1 MCTIRPVEECHTV
14 PRPVTQYVSIPAEE
28 PKCQNV
34 VEVQAV
40 SCGAGLVNHRIA
52 QREADAK
59 PEADAFYG
67 ARIWLLVSGK
77 DQKNECIGTSTIS
90 IPPSRSK
97 VLIPP
102 LAFLK
107 SYLCEI
113 GSVKGVARALHT
125 TNFFC
130 KN

>member
-14 PRPVTQYVSIPAEE
+14 PRPVTEQVSIPAEE

-67 ARIWLLVSGK
+67 ANYTAGAASETEKVTLKG
-77 DQKNECIGTSTIS
+77 
-90 IPPSRSK
+90 IP
-97 VLIPP
+97 
-102 LAFLK
+102 
-107 SYLCEI
+107 
-113 GSVKGVARALHT
+113 
-125 TNFFC
+125 
-130 KN
+130 

>member
-14 PRPVTQYVSIPAEE
+14 PRPVTEQVSIPAEE

-67 ARIWLLVSGK
+67 AKYTAGAASETEMVTL
-77 DQKNECIGTSTIS
+77 KNS
-90 IPPSRSK
+90 
-97 VLIPP
+97 LI
-102 LAFLK
+102 
-107 SYLCEI
+107 LC
-113 GSVKGVARALHT
+113 L
-125 TNFFC
+125 
-130 KN
+130 

>member
-1 MCTIRPVEECHTV
+1 MCTIRPVEVCHTV

-59 PEADAFYG
+59 READAFYG
-67 ARIWLLVSGK
+67 AGYTAGAASETEMVTL
-77 DQKNECIGTSTIS
+77 KNS
-90 IPPSRSK
+90 
-97 VLIPP
+97 LI
-102 LAFLK
+102 
-107 SYLCEI
+107 LC
-113 GSVKGVARALHT
+113 L
-125 TNFFC
+125 
-130 KN
+130 

>member
-14 PRPVTQYVSIPAEE
+14 PRPVTQQVSIPAEE

-77 DQKNECIGTSTIS
+77 DQN
-90 IPPSRSK
+90 K
-97 VLIPP
+97 VIFFHDNFD
-102 LAFLK
+102 LAGDDFPT
-107 SYLCEI
+107 
-113 GSVKGVARALHT
+113 V
-125 TNFFC
+125 
-130 KN
+130 